1 MAFTLKRPKKTCDDQ
16 NCPFHGGLRVR
27 GRTLDGEVISAKMD
41 KTVVVMVE
49 RLVKHHRYEKYMKKR
64 AKYKAHDEKKECHVG
79 DTVSIIETRPLSRE
93 KRWRV
98 KEIIKRAM

>member
-1 MAFTLKRPKKTCDDQ
+1 MKERGTRKKLVGIICSD
-16 NCPFHGGLRVR
+16 N
-27 GRTLDGEVISAKMD
+27 MD

-49 RLVKHHRYEKYMKKR
+49 RLVKHLRYEKYMKRR
-64 AKYKAHDEKKECHVG
+64 AKYKAHDEKNECHVG
-79 DTVSIIETRPLSRE
+79 DRVSIIETRPLSRG

>member
-1 MAFTLKRPKKTCDDQ
+1 MKERGIRKTLIGTVCSD
-16 NCPFHGGLRVR
+16 
-27 GRTLDGEVISAKMD
+27 KMD
-41 KTVVVMVE
+41 KTVVVRIE
-49 RLVKHHRYEKYMKKR
+49 RLVKHPRYEKFLRKG
-64 AKYKAHDEKKECHVG
+64 AKYKAHDEMNECHIG